1 MKTLFDSN
9 RDEDILVHIITDG
22 LKPETATLLTELT
35 QHFDRQID
43 IRTIKSD
50 NLYEFDHPI
59 FKLAPCSVATNYRLM
74 IGKLLPDLQRVLYL
88 DSDLLIRKS
97 IRPIWDTDLGDNVIA
112 GVQEIP
118 IEPSHCT
125 RLGYPIKDG
134 YINAGVILF
143 DLDRYRQLN
152 LDTKL
157 IGNMI
162 ANPKRYYY
170 NDQDAINEELHAL
183 TKQLPLTYNV
193 TRERYQFKGHHKQTF
208 PGQLQLLRDP
218 AIIHFTNYIKP
229 WHKIIDGNFYLKRK
243 TVERY
248 INMTPVTPGLLNQDP
263 PENRYLKRDTALNL
277 ESPNPRLKPA
287 RGRERERERERE
299 RTSVADRLKI
309 VIAKLL
315 MAVGLYDHIILRNC
329 RRLYDPYPE
338 S

>member
-1 MKTLFDSN
+1 
-9 RDEDILVHIITDG
+9 
-22 LKPETATLLTELT
+22 
-35 QHFDRQID
+35 
-43 IRTIKSD
+43 
-50 NLYEFDHPI
+50 
-59 FKLAPCSVATNYRLM
+59 
-74 IGKLLPDLQRVLYL
+74 LYL

-299 RTSVADRLKI
+299 
-309 VIAKLL
+309 LL
-315 MAVGLYDHIILRNC
+315 LLTA
-329 RRLYDPYPE
+329 
-338 S
+338 